1 MTKEVYQTVDTPISI
16 QEAVEDLYPVLRNE
30 WGNDFDML
38 NKSDISWGYLFDSD
52 EEFEEFRQALIE
64 KNNVEHASR
73 YAEMESYLS
82 DRSGIL
88 DFLNR
93 AISYSEDLYSEFGN
107 ISPNEILD
115 VIVRNA
121 SK

>member
-16 QEAVEDLYPVLRNE
+16 QEAVEDLYPVLCNE

-107 ISPNEILD
+107 ISPDEILD
-115 VIVRNA
+115 IIVRNA

>member
-64 KNNVEHASR
+64 KNNIEHASR

-115 VIVRNA
+115 IIVRNA

>member
-64 KNNVEHASR
+64 KNNIEHASK

-115 VIVRNA
+115 IIVRNA

>member
-64 KNNVEHASR
+64 KNNIEHASR
-73 YAEMESYLS
+73 YAEIENYLS
-82 DRSGIL
+82 DRNGIL

-115 VIVRNA
+115 IIVRNA

>member
-52 EEFEEFRQALIE
+52 EEFKEFRQALIE